1 MATKK
6 KATKKAVPSV
16 QISQLLPAK
25 DDWAAV
31 WFDIDRHG
39 EVKASTVLTE
49 RLICWALTDQG
60 VVGVAPAAPSDEA
73 LGTYLP
79 ELVDENFRGY
89 CREEDVQKFV
99 QEWDVAMDDDDDEEE
114 EEEDD
119 GEEEE
124 ESEEDDDG

>member
-6 KATKKAVPSV
+6 KATKKTVPT
-16 QISQLLPAK
+16 IHMSQLLAAK

-39 EVKASTVLTE
+39 EVKASTVVTE
-49 RLICWALTDQG
+49 RIVCWVLTDQG
-60 VVGVAPAAPSDEA
+60 VVGVVPATPSDEA
-73 LGTYLP
+73 LGTYIP

-89 CREEDVQKFV
+89 CREEDVEKFTRD
-99 QEWDVAMDDDDDEEE
+99 WDAAMDDGEESEEDESEEWEGEEE

-119 GEEEE
+119 
-124 ESEEDDDG
+124 D